1 MVFYFRNELGMFLI
15 FVFSGHYAVP
25 SSYRP
30 SAEVFSYYCLK
41 IKAKAVRVS
50 ISRVAAVIHSLSE
63 SVNQK
68 SCKKVAQGAGGC
80 QHGAE
85 PVLPCCLQLEQGW
98 DFSPDAAVGSG
109 LKNLAWRSEFWVVLC
124 GSWTWLFVVCLS
136 TLWQIDTPSLLGIV
150 HQISRGPFQTLQ
162 FCDSVISLSSKRTNM
177 NSTHSE
183 LSTMREK
190 DQKRMDRKTA

>member
-41 IKAKAVRVS
+41 IKGKAARVS
-50 ISRVAAVIHSLSE
+50 ISHVAAVIHSLSE

-136 TLWQIDTPSLLGIV
+136 NLWQIDTPSLLGIV